1 MRSPRLHNH
10 TPAPAGLRRWL
21 TGLVLL
27 LATLGSR
34 AQAPD
39 HTPAYYVERIENY
52 VQVNAWQEAKRVID
66 EGLNEY
72 SDDPNLR
79 YYNGR
84 YFYVAG
90 RLNDARYNLTRAIQT
105 DEMHFRAKRLLVDVE
120 DGLKHYSSAI
130 CYLNELLEFQPYDR
144 DMWRRKIAL
153 YRKIGNQV
161 EADNALQRL
170 AHIYPND
177 TIVARELRNHH
188 RETWSDVLLRGTNA
202 EAAINLEQWIDKDP
216 ENLEYYVELTNVYE
230 RMGEYDHALGTANRG
245 LVHFPGNAV
254 LINKIIGLMTARG
267 LYHQA
272 LAFARQHNVSHL
284 YNDLL
289 GEIASQ
295 ARMNDPYE
303 ANGRLYAATH
313 DRDALNYLINTSLT
327 RGYYDDARVYLGD
340 AMKRDGRTAALLMK
354 LYTLEQ
360 KSGNEQAA
368 IKVLEEL
375 YQRQPD
381 DEELIE
387 QYAALMLRLGSS
399 EMEGEQ
405 WHDARQH
412 LARALELMTPEQET
426 WPATVSRQITV
437 LGHLGLLDEAR
448 RLYRDAAAQA
458 SPENARRFASAYED
472 IVANRLRLLVEEQNY
487 ETALRQAQALLEA
500 VPGSDVALRCCINMS
515 QTLRRDRLF
524 WDYALQ
530 GYDTHPD
537 DPYFIVKHALA
548 LQQQK
553 RNAEALE
560 LLRPHLVAGDWTNPQ
575 LTTAHSGL
583 ADEWANELIK
593 NHMPDLALTVL
604 DSALVHD
611 PNNKELLYTKGV
623 AYEHL
628 KEFAK
633 AFELQNRNYEPS
645 NAEQQEWYE
654 HMRYLRFRGFK
665 NRIDASYTTAYYDTK
680 NDNIGSIAHL
690 YSIASI
696 AYSRLWR
703 HDTFTGQVS
712 YKGIDGYHIESTE
725 TDGDETAVISDDE
738 SGGVGLEFMG
748 QWEHTFNHHWSGM
761 ANLAWSTRYFNK
773 FGANLSASYAARHGW
788 TPTLKVGY
796 RRTPETYL
804 YLAAGQALLTQ
815 QEKLNLFIIT
825 PSVEKAWERIKL
837 NGSLDLTAMQ
847 SGLYYNVGVKGKFF
861 INEDNISSVSLLA
874 GFGSFPELSFFD
886 QTALQ
891 GVSHTNAMV
900 GFDAQYLLT
909 RNLYI
914 GLAGSWNTCYDPYRL
929 ANGTLA
935 NHYRNIFSITA
946 QLHVA
951 F

>member
-437 LGHLGLLDEAR
+437 LCHLGLLDEAR

-654 HMRYLRFRGFK
+654 HMRYLRSSDLRLQEPHRRLLHHRLLRHQERQHRLHRPPLLHCLHRLQPALAPRHLHRTGQLQGHRRLSHREHGDRRRRDCRNQRRRVGRRGP
-665 NRIDASYTTAYYDTK
+665 RVHGTV
-680 NDNIGSIAHL
+680 GAHL
-690 YSIASI
+690 
-696 AYSRLWR
+696 
-703 HDTFTGQVS
+703 QPP
-712 YKGIDGYHIESTE
+712 
-725 TDGDETAVISDDE
+725 
-738 SGGVGLEFMG
+738 LE
-748 QWEHTFNHHWSGM
+748 
-761 ANLAWSTRYFNK
+761 R
-773 FGANLSASYAARHGW
+773 
-788 TPTLKVGY
+788 
-796 RRTPETYL
+796 
-804 YLAAGQALLTQ
+804 
-815 QEKLNLFIIT
+815 
-825 PSVEKAWERIKL
+825 
-837 NGSLDLTAMQ
+837 NGQ
-847 SGLYYNVGVKGKFF
+847 SGLVHP
-861 INEDNISSVSLLA
+861 LLQQVRSQPIGQLCSPPRLDTHAEGGLPPHARDLPLPRRRTGAAHPA
-874 GFGSFPELSFFD
+874 GETQPLHHHPLGGEGLGTH
-886 QTALQ
+886 QTQ
-891 GVSHTNAMV
+891 R
-900 GFDAQYLLT
+900 Q
-909 RNLYI
+909 
-914 GLAGSWNTCYDPYRL
+914 P
-929 ANGTLA
+929 
-935 NHYRNIFSITA
+935 
-946 QLHVA
+946 
-951 F
+951 